1 VRGRAVLSACGAAI
15 AIGACG
21 EQPDASLVA
30 TPIGTGALF
39 RPPALSAG
47 ARHAQPVAGLRCGP
61 ATAPRFGAHVEVFA
75 RGRVVVVPAGI
86 GIAPP
91 HRVDG
96 AYVDDGKCHYPL
108 RTREPTGLIEIA
120 AGTDATVGDLF
131 DLWGQELGPRRL
143 TGFSSTVRA
152 HVAGREWRGDPRAI
166 PLARH
171 AQIVLQVGPRIPPHP
186 SYRFPSGL

>member
-1 VRGRAVLSACGAAI
+1 M
-15 AIGACG
+15 
-21 EQPDASLVA
+21 
-30 TPIGTGALF
+30 
-39 RPPALSAG
+39 
-47 ARHAQPVAGLRCGP
+47 
-61 ATAPRFGAHVEVFA
+61 FA

-91 HRVDG
+91 HETDG
-96 AYVDDGKCHYPL
+96 AYVDDGRCHYPL

-120 AGTDATVGDLF
+120 AGTAATVGDLF
-131 DLWGQELGPRRL
+131 DLWGQALGPRRL
-143 TGFSSTVRA
+143 AGFSGTVLA

>member
-1 VRGRAVLSACGAAI
+1 VVLSACGAAV

-21 EQPDASLVA
+21 QQPDASLIA
-30 TPIGTGALF
+30 TPVGIGRAF
-39 RPPALSAG
+39 RPPALSDA
-47 ARHAQPVAGLRCGP
+47 ARHARPVAGLRCGP
-61 ATAPRFGAHVEVFA
+61 AAPTRFGAHVELFA
-75 RGRVVVVPAGI
+75 RGRVVVIPAGI

-91 HRVDG
+91 QLVDG
-96 AYVDDGKCHYPL
+96 AYVDDGRCHYPL

-131 DLWGQELGPRRL
+131 ELWGQALDPRRL
-143 TGFSSTVRA
+143 AGFGGDVKA
-152 HVAGREWRGDPRAI
+152 HVGGREWRGDPRAI

-186 SYRFPSGL
+186 NYRFPSGL